1 MVDKASVV
9 VIDKAYRLFDT
20 QTTGKAPQRSG
31 TRPAACGSHK
41 PSLVMATNLRFYM
54 PAHQTKK
61 RTRTC
66 GVFVQPSKPTWQTRL
81 AAKAA
86 ALIAE
91 RFCST
96 VMWIRAHVI
105 GGNAMTVPVL
115 SARIGGNDIANSLS
129 LDVPRGQA

>member
-1 MVDKASVV
+1 
-9 VIDKAYRLFDT
+9 
-20 QTTGKAPQRSG
+20 
-31 TRPAACGSHK
+31 
-41 PSLVMATNLRFYM
+41 MARFYM

-96 VMWIRAHVI
+96 VMWIRAYV
-105 GGNAMTVPVL
+105 
-115 SARIGGNDIANSLS
+115 IGGNDIANSMS